1 MLFNIFN
8 MNINAFI
15 EISGKP
21 LSPPKESNRTV
32 INYSKSKFNSIE
44 RKQYVSII
52 EKSLHI
58 NRFDFTM
65 KMFIFQALLFTSN
78 ARKVIV
84 TQLMG
89 IQLMVILKMLQVP
102 AQWIKDAKH
111 INIPLI
117 MVTVICVLP

>member
-1 MLFNIFN
+1 

-32 INYSKSKFNSIE
+32 TNYSKSKFNSIE
-44 RKQYVSII
+44 RTQYVSII
-52 EKSLHI
+52 ENKTKFLHI

-78 ARKVIV
+78 ARQVIV

-89 IQLMVILKMLQVP
+89 IQLMGSLKMLQMP
-102 AQWIKDAKH
+102 AQRIKDAKH